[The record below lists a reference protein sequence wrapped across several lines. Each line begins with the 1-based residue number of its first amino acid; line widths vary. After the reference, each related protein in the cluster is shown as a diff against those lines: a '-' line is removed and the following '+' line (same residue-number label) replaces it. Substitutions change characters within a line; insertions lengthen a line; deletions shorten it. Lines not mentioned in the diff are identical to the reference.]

1 MSLER
6 AFFILEEPSVARA
19 GADLAVVLEH
29 AGDDLHANVREVVAD
44 AVHEAAFKA
53 LRAVLKAISKAREEG
68 VGADPDD
75 IEESVHDAAKDA
87 EWDALEAI
95 SRAFDEH
102 DWLVD
107 YETRRARRAKS

>member
-6 AFFILEEPSVARA
+6 AFSILQEPFVARA
-19 GADLAVVLEH
+19 GADLAIVLEH
-29 AGDDLHANVREVVAD
+29 AGDDLHANVCEVVAD
-44 AVHEAAFKA
+44 AVHDAAFKA
-53 LRAVLKAISKAREEG
+53 QRAVLKAIAKAREEG

-75 IEESVHDAAKDA
+75 IEEAVHDAAKGT

-95 SRAFDEH
+95 SRAFEEH

-107 YETRRARRAKS
+107 YETRRARGAKS